1 MLKIPY
7 TGQESVGLYPLGAGG
22 GMAVNQWA
30 ALHQRILQINKKFH
44 QFHHGLQGQF
54 KNQ

>member
-1 MLKIPY
+1 
-7 TGQESVGLYPLGAGG
+7 
-22 GMAVNQWA
+22 MAVNQRA

-44 QFHHGLQGQF
+44 KFRNGLQGQF